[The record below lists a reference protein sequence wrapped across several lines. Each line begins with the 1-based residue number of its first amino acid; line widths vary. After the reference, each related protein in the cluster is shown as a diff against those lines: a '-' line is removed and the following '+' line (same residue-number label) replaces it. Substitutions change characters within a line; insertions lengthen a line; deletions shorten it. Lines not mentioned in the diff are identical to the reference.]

1 MQWVEHF
8 RNYIK
13 IGFIFGINCPYI
25 WRDSIC
31 LAVLCPIL
39 SFSLWKEVTLLST
52 SICKPY
58 IFYRPGLLN
67 TEIIITAILKP
78 LIFSPKSV
86 GIYGGR
92 FQRLRK
98 HNRHKPIPLLSDQA
112 VPPTATSNAAAVSTT
127 NQITRRWSRRT
138 WSLQWELIKVQTR
151 YTAIRSFSAYTLN
164 MRLVCIGAM

>member
-58 IFYRPGLLN
+58 IFYRPDLLN

-78 LIFSPKSV
+78 LIFSFSTV
-86 GIYGGR
+86 GTYGGR
-92 FQRLRK
+92 LQRLRK
-98 HNRHKPIPLLSDQA
+98 HIRHKPILLPAKQA
-112 VPPTATSNAAAVSTT
+112 VPPTATSNAVAVTINFIS
-127 NQITRRWSRRT
+127 TRRWSWRT
-138 WSLQWELIKVQTR
+138 QSSHHKLI
-151 YTAIRSFSAYTLN
+151 
-164 MRLVCIGAM
+164 G